1 MMINLDELN
10 VDYRNNGS
18 RDEVMDNE
26 QYGVY
31 VQIECF
37 ALIRELLNACKELR
51 TEVYEL
57 RNEVNA
63 LTSFDENIP
72 YPEPARDMPGN
83 SVYISELISSLYEGI
98 FDEDAWCCW

>member
-10 VDYRNNGS
+10 VDYRNNGG

-31 VQIECF
+31 VQLECF
-37 ALIRELLNACKELR
+37 ALIRELINACKELR

-57 RNEVNA
+57 RYEVNDLA
-63 LTSFDENIP
+63 LSDGKIP

-83 SVYISELISSLYEGI
+83 SVYVNELIRTLYEGI
-98 FDEDAWCCW
+98 FDEEAWLD